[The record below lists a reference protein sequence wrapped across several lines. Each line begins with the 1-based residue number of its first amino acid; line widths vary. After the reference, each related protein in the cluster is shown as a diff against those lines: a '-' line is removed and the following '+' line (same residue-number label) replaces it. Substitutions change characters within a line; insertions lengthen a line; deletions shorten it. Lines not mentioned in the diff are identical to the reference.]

1 MRCSTTRRGGSIG
14 LCSACD
20 MYGVLR
26 LRYAKPVLSFVEGL
40 RTNVVGGMSANYV
53 RPERSEAKSKDA
65 IPQTIPEFGYRRH
78 A

>member
-20 MYGVLR
+20 LYGVLR
-26 LRYAKPVLSFVEGL
+26 LRFAKPVLSFVEGL
-40 RTNVVGGMSANYV
+40 RTNGWRNVSYYV
-53 RPERSEAKSKDA
+53 RPERSEAKSKGA